1 MIGYIQ
7 TLFAIIV
14 GISVF
19 FFIILKNFDK
29 LNQLKSQSL
38 ALVKKT
44 EINYEMNLETLPVHY
59 FSEFSQIDV
68 TNRMACM
75 IDLNWEACKHFCD
88 TRTKNEELTDR
99 KTWKCYEFFNISKSH
114 YGLEQCKTLFP
125 VITKDN
131 GVQYFNCIKQN
142 NVNYT

>member
-1 MIGYIQ
+1 MVGYIKS
-7 TLFAIIV
+7 LFAIIV
-14 GISVF
+14 GLSVF

-44 EINYEMNLETLPVHY
+44 EIDYEMNLETLPIHY
-59 FSEFSQIDV
+59 FSEFSKIDV

-75 IDLNWEACKHFCD
+75 IDSNWEACKHFCD
-88 TRTKNEELTDR
+88 IRTKNEELTDR
-99 KTWKCYEFFNISKSH
+99 ETWNCYEYFNISKSH
-114 YGLEQCKTLFP
+114 YGLDQCKTLFP